1 MQAGTPLISSSAM
14 DKGECKHSGRKGISF
29 PVVFLLTISLLA
41 ISYFAVVT
49 IVNPYGQ
56 FQGERFPR
64 ISPNSRGLKLKLLEQ
79 YQRSGPVDVLI
90 TGSSRSMKLSP
101 QLVEKLTGER
111 TFNASVFSGG
121 PNDFLAMY
129 RVIRQQGI
137 HPQKVVLGL
146 DVGSLGQDNQPTGDF
161 LSNLTLTSA
170 LTGTTPNAARKIWHW
185 LELYKGTL
193 RPYYIKDTALSVWIK
208 LRPRMPVHKFLP
220 DGQLDYE
227 LWDRQVRSGT
237 YPRRQQL
244 EDCID
249 RGMKSLEVS
258 YPVSPELK
266 NDLEQLAIETKQ
278 DNVTLILWIT
288 PLHPDFLARISQVPQ
303 ATQNFEQARLQL
315 LEIANKYGLAVKDF
329 TDIKSFGGDPG
340 DWYDCVHFDQSNADR
355 IIKTIFP
362 HDI

>member
-185 LELYKGTL
+185 L
-193 RPYYIKDTALSVWIK
+193 
-208 LRPRMPVHKFLP
+208 
-220 DGQLDYE
+220 
-227 LWDRQVRSGT
+227 
-237 YPRRQQL
+237 
-244 EDCID
+244 
-249 RGMKSLEVS
+249 
-258 YPVSPELK
+258 
-266 NDLEQLAIETKQ
+266 
-278 DNVTLILWIT
+278 
-288 PLHPDFLARISQVPQ
+288 
-303 ATQNFEQARLQL
+303 
-315 LEIANKYGLAVKDF
+315 
-329 TDIKSFGGDPG
+329 
-340 DWYDCVHFDQSNADR
+340 
-355 IIKTIFP
+355 
-362 HDI
+362 